1 MAVVLAA
8 RLETAEIPS
17 MRRSALPLAGLALP
31 LVLLAACASPG
42 DQAFED
48 LNPGPSS
55 PYGLFLA
62 GQGALNDGRSQQA
75 SAYFDQAAA
84 GDADDEGMLAERAFT
99 AALLSGD
106 IPRAAAMA
114 PSGPNASDATKR
126 LGRLT
131 QAVEA
136 MASGKP
142 KLAPPLLKI
151 ESVGY
156 LHRQVG
162 ALMSPWAA
170 AMAGDEEG
178 ALVRPTIRNDKIVE
192 FFGLLGQAALYER
205 ARRYDEAET
214 DYKTLTGIDDPGDM
228 PVLAYGGFLERR
240 GRRADAIAIYDKG
253 LASAPQNQALLTAR
267 ARAAAGKA
275 PPAQVTL
282 KEGAAAAL
290 IAPAASMMAA
300 RQNQNSLAYL
310 RLALRLDPQRNEAWL
325 MVGDMMQAAGDLEAA
340 RAAYARPKAGSPEY
354 DAAQAKLAWSYQS
367 AGDGATALNLARQAA
382 ARGGTDAQVT
392 LADLLRANEKFGES
406 AEVLSRV
413 MGDQPDWRLLYARGV
428 AYDRAGDWTKG
439 EADLQAA
446 LKLRPDDPELLNYLG
461 YSWIDRGQRLDEALG
476 MVQRAV
482 GENPR
487 SGAMVDSLGW
497 AYYRLGDYK
506 KAVET
511 LESAVE
517 LSAGEPDI
525 NDHLGDAYWR
535 VGRRDEALF
544 QWKRVLTLD
553 PDPKLKAAVE
563 AKVAAGGLPPAP
575 PPAQVAKQ

>member
-1 MAVVLAA
+1 
-8 RLETAEIPS
+8 

-31 LVLLAACASPG
+31 LVLLAACASPSG
-42 DQAFED
+42 DKDFAQFD
-48 LNPGPSS
+48 PGPGS

-62 GQGALNDGRSQQA
+62 GQGALNDGRSAEA

-84 GDADDEGMLAERAFT
+84 GAADDDGMLSERAFT

-106 IPRAAAMA
+106 VSRAAAMA
-114 PSGPNASDATKR
+114 PTGENASDGAKR

-142 KLAPPLLKI
+142 KLAPPLLKL

-156 LHRQVG
+156 VHRQVG
-162 ALMSPWAA
+162 ALLSPWAA
-170 AMAGDEEG
+170 AMAGDDDG
-178 ALVRPTIRNDKIVE
+178 ALVRPTLRNDKVVE

-214 DYKTLTGIDDPGDM
+214 DYKTLTGGDAPGDM
-228 PVLAYGGFLERR
+228 PILAYGGFLERR
-240 GRRADAIAIYDKG
+240 GRGADAVAIYDKG
-253 LASAPQNQALLTAR
+253 LAVAPQNQALLTAR
-267 ARAAAGKA
+267 ARAATGKSA
-275 PPAQVTL
+275 PPAPSL
-282 KEGAAAAL
+282 KEGAAASL
-290 IAPAASMMAA
+290 IAPAATMMAA
-300 RQNQNSLAYL
+300 KQDQYALAYL

-325 MVGDMMQAAGDLEAA
+325 MVGDMMLSAGDVQAA
-340 RAAYARPKAGSPEY
+340 RAAYARPKPGSSEY
-354 DAAQAKLAWSYQS
+354 AAAQAKLAWSYQS
-367 AGDGATALNLARQAA
+367 AGDGLTALNLARQAA
-382 ARGGTDAQVT
+382 ATGGLEAQVT
-392 LADLLRANEKFGES
+392 LADLLRANEKFAES

-413 MGDQPDWRLLYARGV
+413 MGPTPDWRLLYARGV
-428 AYDRAGDWTKG
+428 AYDRAGDWPRG
-439 EADLQAA
+439 EADLLAA
-446 LKLRPDDPELLNYLG
+446 LKLRPDDSELLNYLG
-461 YSWIDRGQRLDEALG
+461 YSWIDRGQRLDEALS

-497 AYYRLGDYK
+497 AYYRLGDFK

-517 LSAGEPDI
+517 LDAGEPDI

-544 QWKRVLTLD
+544 QWRRVLTLD

-563 AKVAAGGLPPAP
+563 AKIAAGGLPAVTAPA
-575 PPAQVAKQ
+575 AQVARQ

>member
-1 MAVVLAA
+1 
-8 RLETAEIPS
+8 

-31 LVLLAACASPG
+31 LVLLAACASPST
-42 DQAFED
+42 DQDFAQLD
-48 LNPGPSS
+48 PGPSS
-55 PYGLFLA
+55 AYGLFLA
-62 GQGALNDGRSQQA
+62 GQGALNDGRSAQA
-75 SAYFDQAAA
+75 SGYFDQAAA
-84 GDADDEGMLAERAFT
+84 GDADQEGLLAERAFT
-99 AALLSGD
+99 ASLLAGD
-106 IPRAAAMA
+106 VTRAAAMA
-114 PSGPNASDATKR
+114 PNGPEVSDGVKR

-142 KLAPPLLKI
+142 KLAPPLLKP
-151 ESVGY
+151 ESIGY

-170 AMAGDEEG
+170 AMAGDEDG
-178 ALVRPTIRNDKIVE
+178 SLVRPTVKNDKIVD

-214 DYKTLTGIDDPGDM
+214 DYKTLTGVDEPGDM

-240 GRRADAIAIYDKG
+240 GRRADAVAIYDKG
-253 LASAPQNQALLTAR
+253 LAGAPQNQALLFAR
-267 ARAAAGKA
+267 ARAAAGKSPPA
-275 PPAQVTL
+275 PPTL

-300 RQNQNSLAYL
+300 RQNQISLAYL

-325 MVGDMMQAAGDLEAA
+325 MVGDMMQSAGDLEAA
-340 RAAYARPKAGSPEY
+340 RAAYARPKPGSPEF
-354 DAAQAKLAWSYQS
+354 DAAQAKLAWSYQA
-367 AGDGATALNLARQAA
+367 AGDGDKALDLARQAA
-382 ARGGTDAQVT
+382 AKGGFDAQVT
-392 LADLLRANEKFGES
+392 LADLLRANEKFAES
-406 AEVLSRV
+406 AEVLTRV
-413 MGDQPDWRLLYARGV
+413 MGPAPDWRLLYARGV
-428 AYDRAGDWTKG
+428 AYDRAGDWPRG
-439 EADLQAA
+439 EADLTAA
-446 LKLRPDDPELLNYLG
+446 LKLRPDDAELLNYLG

-497 AYYRLGDYK
+497 AYFRLGDYK
-506 KAVET
+506 KAVEM

-517 LSAGEPDI
+517 LDAGEPDI

-535 VGRRDEALF
+535 VGRRDEAMF
-544 QWKRVLTLD
+544 QWRRVLTLD

-563 AKVAAGGLPPAP
+563 AKIASGGLPPAA
-575 PPAQVAKQ
+575 PPAKVAKQ

>member
-1 MAVVLAA
+1 
-8 RLETAEIPS
+8 

-31 LVLLAACASPG
+31 LVLLAACTTPADKDFAQLDPGASS
-42 DQAFED
+42 A
-48 LNPGPSS
+48 
-55 PYGLFLA
+55 YGLFLA
-62 GQGALNDGRSQQA
+62 GQGALNDGRSSQA

-84 GDADDEGMLAERAFT
+84 GGADDEGLLAERAFT

-106 IPRAAAMA
+106 VTRAAAVA
-114 PSGPNASDATKR
+114 PDGPAASDGARR
-126 LGRLT
+126 LGKLT

-142 KLAPPLLKI
+142 KLAPALLTSENI
-151 ESVGY
+151 GY
-156 LHRQVG
+156 AHRQAG
-162 ALMSPWAA
+162 ALLGPWAA
-170 AMAGDEEG
+170 AMAGDDEG
-178 ALVRPTIRNDKIVE
+178 ALVRPTVRNDKIVE
-192 FFGLLGQAALYER
+192 FFGLLGQAALFER

-214 DYKTLTGIDDPGDM
+214 DYKTLTGGDAPGDM

-253 LASAPQNQALLTAR
+253 LANSPQNQALTAAR

-275 PPAQVTL
+275 APPPVTL
-282 KEGAAAAL
+282 KQGAAAAL

-300 RQNQNSLAYL
+300 RQTQNGLAYL
-310 RLALRLDPQRNEAWL
+310 RLALRLDPQRDEAWL
-325 MVGDMMQAAGDLEAA
+325 MVGDTMLSAGDTEAA
-340 RAAYARPKAGSPEY
+340 RAAYAKPKPGSPEFA
-354 DAAQAKLAWSYQS
+354 AAQAKLAWSYQS
-367 AGDGATALNLARQAA
+367 AGDGETALKLARDAA
-382 ARGGTDAQVT
+382 AKGGLEAQVT
-392 LADLLRANEKFGES
+392 LADLLRANDKFAES
-406 AEVLSRV
+406 AEVLSGV
-413 MGDQPDWRLLYARGV
+413 MTGPPDWRLLYARGV
-428 AYDRAGDWTKG
+428 AYDRAGDWPKG
-439 EADLQAA
+439 EADLLAA
-446 LKLRPDDPELLNYLG
+446 LKLRPDDSELLNYLG

-497 AYYRLGDYK
+497 AYFRLGDYK

-517 LSAGEPDI
+517 LEAGEPDI

-544 QWKRVLTLD
+544 QWRRVLTLD

-563 AKVAAGGLPPAP
+563 AKIAAGGLPPIAA
-575 PPAQVAKQ
+575 PAQVAKQ